1 MDRAPGAVANG
12 FDGLATG
19 RIGFGAAAIG
29 GLYRP
34 VDEET
39 AQAALTRA
47 WDRGIR
53 YFDTA
58 PHYGAGLSEERLGR
72 FLSGREDAVVS
83 TKVGRLLVPGH
94 PPEAGPADGF
104 YGSTDRVRV
113 QDFSR
118 DGVLRSVED
127 SLRRLGMDRIDVLY
141 IHDPDRH
148 EEQALREAY
157 PAMAELRAQ
166 GAVRAIG
173 VGMNST
179 RIPARF
185 VRETDLDCV
194 LVAGRY
200 TLLDRSAADELLPL
214 CQARGVAVV
223 GAGVY
228 NSGLLAA
235 PSAGA
240 TYDYAEATAAQVAT
254 ATRLARACAR
264 RGVSLRA
271 AALAFSLSHPA
282 VRTVLVGMRSVEEVD
297 QNLTD
302 AAESIPPELWEELF
316 AEGAA

>member
-1 MDRAPGAVANG
+1 MDRAPGTIVSG
-12 FDGLATG
+12 FDELAIG

-34 VDEET
+34 VDEDS

-47 WDRGIR
+47 WERGIR

-72 FLSGREDAVVS
+72 FLAGRSDAVVS

-94 PPEAGPADGF
+94 PPEAGAAEGF
-104 YGSTDRVRV
+104 YGSPDRVRQ

-127 SLRRLGMDRIDVLY
+127 SLGRLGLDRIDVLY
-141 IHDPDRH
+141 IHDPDDH

-157 PAMAELRAQ
+157 PALAELRAQ

-173 VGMNST
+173 VGMNTT
-179 RIPARF
+179 RIPVRF

-214 CQARGVAVV
+214 CRERGVAVV

-228 NSGLLAA
+228 NSGLLAD

-240 TYDYAEATAAQVAT
+240 TYDYAEASSEQLAT
-254 ATRLARACAR
+254 ATRMARVCAR

-271 AALAFSLSHPA
+271 AALGFSLSHPA
-282 VRTVLVGMRSVEEVD
+282 VRTVLIGMRSVEEVD

-302 AAESIPPELWEELF
+302 AAASIPPGLWDELF
-316 AEGAA
+316 AEGA